1 MQNPDRAA
9 ELLKIE
15 RFIANHGVRR
25 GRARYAAAVFGAL
38 PSNEEQQKLATIK
51 IAKPPSRD
59 EYRKWLSSSHRAQRQ
74 R

>member
-1 MQNPDRAA
+1 MPNPDRAA

-25 GRARYAAAVFGAL
+25 GRPATPPAFSAL
-38 PSNEEQQKLATIK
+38 CRQAKKNKNSPPSKSQ
-51 IAKPPSRD
+51 KPPSRD